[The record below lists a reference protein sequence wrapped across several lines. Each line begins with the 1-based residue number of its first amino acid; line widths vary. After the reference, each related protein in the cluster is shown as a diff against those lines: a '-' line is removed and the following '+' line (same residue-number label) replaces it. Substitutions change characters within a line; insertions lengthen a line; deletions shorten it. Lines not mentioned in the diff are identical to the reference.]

1 MKEERY
7 FYVPEASAMNELP
20 EEEATHALR
29 VLRLKE
35 GDEMMLMDGKGTF
48 FRAAVSM
55 TSGKH
60 CLYQVL
66 ETLPQ
71 HPAWQGH
78 LHLAIAP
85 TKMMERI
92 EWLAEKATEVGFDEL
107 SLLDCRFSERHV
119 VKTPRLEKI
128 VVSAMKQSRK
138 AWKPVVNEMQDF
150 KIFISQHTTGRR
162 YIAHCYEEVP
172 RVNLFESLQTLPQPL
187 PIREGRKYSQDE
199 EKVKKL
205 VEEVSSPLPYREGQG
220 ESLLVLVGPE
230 GDFSIDEVRMAVD
243 AGFVSVDLGK
253 SRLRTETAGL
263 AAVMMMQLSQP

>member
-7 FYVPEASAMNELP
+7 FYVPGASTLSELP

-35 GDEMMLMDGKGTF
+35 GDEMMLMDGEGTF
-48 FRAAVSM
+48 FRASVSM

-60 CLYQVL
+60 CFYQIL

-71 HPAWQGH
+71 QRTWQGH

-107 SLLDCRFSERHV
+107 SLLDCRFSERRV

-128 VVSAMKQSRK
+128 VISAMKQSRK

-150 KIFISQHTTGRR
+150 KSFISQHTEGRR
-162 YIAHCYEEVP
+162 FIAHCYEEIE
-172 RVNLFESLQTLPQPL
+172 RVNLFESLQKTHPQPL
-187 PIREGRKYSQDE
+187 
-199 EKVKKL
+199 L
-205 VEEVSSPLPYREGQG
+205 HREGQG
-220 ESLLVLVGPE
+220 ESPLLVLIGPE

-263 AAVMMMQLSQP
+263 AAVMMMQLSQQ

>member
-7 FYVPEASAMNELP
+7 FYVPEASALSELP

-48 FRAAVSM
+48 FHAAVSM
-55 TSGKH
+55 ATGKR
-60 CLYQVL
+60 CFYQIL

-71 HPAWQGH
+71 QRTWQGH

-138 AWKPVVNEMQDF
+138 AWKPIVNEMQDF
-150 KIFISQHTTGRR
+150 KTFIAQHSTGRR
-162 YIAHCYEEVP
+162 YIAHCYDEVP
-172 RVNLFESLQTLPQPL
+172 RTNLFANLTSHLLPL
-187 PIREGRKYSQDE
+187 TSH
-199 EKVKKL
+199 L
-205 VEEVSSPLPYREGQG
+205 ST
-220 ESLLVLVGPE
+220 LVLIGPE

-243 AGFVSVDLGK
+243 AGFVSVDLGP

-263 AAVMMMQLSQP
+263 AAVMMMQLSQQ

>member
-7 FYVPEASAMNELP
+7 FYAPEASALSELP

-48 FRAAVSM
+48 YRAAVSM

-60 CLYQVL
+60 CFYHIL

-71 HPAWQGH
+71 QRTWQGH

-92 EWLAEKATEVGFDEL
+92 ECLAEKATEVGFDEL
-107 SLLDCRFSERHV
+107 SLLDCRFSERRV

-128 VVSAMKQSRK
+128 VISAMKQSRK
-138 AWKPVVNEMQDF
+138 AWKPVVNEMLDF
-150 KIFISQHTTGRR
+150 KSFIAQHTTGRR

-172 RVNLFESLQTLPQPL
+172 RKNLF
-187 PIREGRKYSQDE
+187 
-199 EKVKKL
+199 
-205 VEEVSSPLPYREGQG
+205 
-220 ESLLVLVGPE
+220 SLLSEANDPTEATEILVLIGPE
-230 GDFSIDEVRMAVD
+230 GDFSIDEVRMAVE
-243 AGFVSVDLGK
+243 AGYVSVDLGK

-263 AAVMMMQLSQP
+263 AAVMMMQLSQQ